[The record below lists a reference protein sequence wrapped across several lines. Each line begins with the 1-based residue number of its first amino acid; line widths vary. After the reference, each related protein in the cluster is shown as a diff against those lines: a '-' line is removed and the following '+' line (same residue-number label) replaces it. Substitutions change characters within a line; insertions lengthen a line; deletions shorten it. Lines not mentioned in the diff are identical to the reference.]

1 MTFEILARQNP
12 WWTEAGS
19 IEEDPYIRAFDEAPL
34 HWDPPFFHTLN
45 LREDSVYILLGPR
58 QVGKTTF
65 FKLLLRKLLSDEGVH
80 PRRLLYL
87 NCEEIGSQ
95 TPQELAEGIESYV
108 GWARPRFSDRLYV
121 LLDEATYVRDWERG
135 IKIVADRGSL
145 RGITLMA
152 TGSHAAGL
160 RRGAERLPGRRGRG
174 KSLDIL
180 LLPLS
185 FREFIAAKNPDVAQK
200 LPAFSKWDLDALF
213 GAAREVSLHREVLIP
228 LFETYL
234 STGGFPR
241 SVLDEAST
249 GVVKPDTYK
258 LYRDALVG
266 DLTRLGRRES
276 LFRELAQW
284 IINHR
289 ENPFEWSSPAKET
302 YVGTHPT
309 VREYVEDAEAAFVWD
324 VFYKVKNIGQPLRA
338 PRSPKKVYFKDPFG
352 FHTIRTWVFGYA
364 HPWKASREFL
374 SDPTNVGYMVE
385 SIAASHLRRCFGDA
399 IFYWRN
405 GGEIDFVVFREGSR
419 EILIEVKYQRRIVP
433 ENTKALVKWGG
444 GVLLTRNLLSF
455 DAQRNLLALPLP
467 YLLALLTSSETT

>member
-1 MTFEILARQNP
+1 M
-12 WWTEAGS
+12 
-19 IEEDPYIRAFDEAPL
+19 
-34 HWDPPFFHTLN
+34 
-45 LREDSVYILLGPR
+45 YILLGPR